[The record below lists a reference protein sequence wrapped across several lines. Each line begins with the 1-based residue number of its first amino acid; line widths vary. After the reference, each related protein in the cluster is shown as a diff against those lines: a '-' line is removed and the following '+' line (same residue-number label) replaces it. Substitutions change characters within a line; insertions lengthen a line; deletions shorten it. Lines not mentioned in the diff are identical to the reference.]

1 MPEPVVKETL
11 VTVHVHQKDL
21 FQEVWKKAFSAD
33 PLKFL
38 CDAAFGFMNTLFK

>member
-38 CDAAFGFMNTLFK
+38 CDAAFWFYEYAF